1 MYNNNV
7 VSDRNMAELSET
19 DMKLIVKVVNDMLK
33 GHIDN
38 LNRAVVD
45 MEQRVIRMERAY
57 DALGRRLE
65 GSERHVEDE
74 GRFD

>member
-7 VSDRNMAELSET
+7 VSDRNMGKQSE
-19 DMKLIVKVVNDMLK
+19 IEVKVNSMQIIAQLTA
-33 GHIDN
+33 
-38 LNRAVVD
+38 LNKTIYEL
-45 MEQRVIRMERAY
+45 EQRIMRIERAY

-74 GRFD
+74 GWFD

>member
-1 MYNNNV
+1 
-7 VSDRNMAELSET
+7 MAEISET

-33 GHIDN
+33 GHIDD
-38 LNRAVVD
+38 LNRAIVD
-45 MEQRVIRMERAY
+45 MDERIIRMERAY

-74 GRFD
+74 GWFD